1 MHLHA
6 IRGFTCTLAMTLL
19 FLPRPQQDHLAQ
31 FQSQFEKESDPV
43 HKAKILVKLSDYL
56 FQQIRS
62 EADSG
67 KIDDGLRDLEN
78 YRDACVATHQ
88 ALKAKVADPERKSA
102 GFKELQISVRESLH
116 RLREILAG
124 MGGEDQKHYAQVR
137 LQLENLDNELVH
149 ELFPRQPG
157 GAAAKQN
164 PKP

>member
-1 MHLHA
+1 MRLQA
-6 IRGFTCTLAMTLL
+6 IRGFSCGIAIALL
-19 FLPRPQQDHLAQ
+19 VFPPPQQDHLAQ
-31 FQSQFEKESDPV
+31 FKSQFEKESDPV

-67 KIDDGLRDLEN
+67 KIDDGLKDLEN
-78 YRDACVATHQ
+78 FRDACVTTHQ
-88 ALKAKVADPERKSA
+88 ALKAKVVDPEKKSA
-102 GFKELQISVRESLH
+102 GFKELQICVRESLH

-124 MGGEDQKHYAQVR
+124 LGGDDQSHFAKVR
-137 LQLENLDNELVH
+137 VQLEDLDNELVH

-157 GAAAKQN
+157 AAGQQN

>member
-1 MHLHA
+1 MQLHA
-6 IRGFTCTLAMTLL
+6 IRGFTCTLAMALL
-19 FLPRPQQDHLAQ
+19 FLSPPQQDHLAQ
-31 FQSQFEKESDPV
+31 FKSQFEKESDPV

-67 KIDDGLRDLEN
+67 KIDDSLKDLESF
-78 YRDACVATHQ
+78 RDECVSTHQ
-88 ALKAKVADPERKSA
+88 ALKAKVGDPERKSA

-124 MGGEDQKHYAQVR
+124 LGGEDQKQYANVR
-137 LQLENLDNELVH
+137 LELENLDNELVH

>member
-1 MHLHA
+1 MQLHA
-6 IRGFTCTLAMTLL
+6 IRGITCTLAMALL
-19 FLPRPQQDHLAQ
+19 FLPPPQQDHLAQ
-31 FQSQFEKESDPV
+31 FKSQFEKESDPV
-43 HKAKILVKLSDYL
+43 HKAKILAKLSDYL

-67 KIDDGLRDLEN
+67 KIDDGLKDLEAF
-78 YRDACVATHQ
+78 RDECVSTHQ
-88 ALKAKVADPERKSA
+88 ALKAKVVDPERKSA

-124 MGGEDQKHYAQVR
+124 LGGEDQKQYANVR

-157 GAAAKQN
+157 GASGKQS